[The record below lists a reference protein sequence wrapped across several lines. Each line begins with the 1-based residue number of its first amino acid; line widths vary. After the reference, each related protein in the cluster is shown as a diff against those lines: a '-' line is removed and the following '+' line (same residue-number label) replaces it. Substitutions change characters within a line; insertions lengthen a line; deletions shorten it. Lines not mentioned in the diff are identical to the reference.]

1 MTNQKASDRGLW
13 REDKANLFVF
23 IMTVIGF
30 AFAGMGLAIIP
41 VGSDSAYRTPLHFIN
56 PSENG
61 GMDLLDMHLLVPL
74 ENYPLFWVGII
85 WPFAAGVVTLAGSY
99 YRTRPI
105 LLYALLFV
113 GVSASLLLLCSHLL
127 TVFTYNCRFCDS
139 KELPDGV
146 VDTTPG
152 DTSDNC
158 PSYGRVVAINV
169 HGLNYTYGEYNFK
182 GACSA
187 GHAFYVLGSAIML
200 LSMYLFM
207 ITIERRRTILKSG
220 YDVFGEIYDNS
231 ASGRS
236 A

>member
-1 MTNQKASDRGLW
+1 MTHEEKPGLW
-13 REDKANLFVF
+13 LNDKANLFVF
-23 IMTVIGF
+23 IITTIGF
-30 AFAGMGLAIIP
+30 AFAGLGLALVP
-41 VGSDSAYRTPLHFIN
+41 VGEDSNYRTSLSFFN
-56 PSENG
+56 PSDNG

-74 ENYPLFWVGII
+74 ENFPLFWVGII
-85 WPFAAGVVTLAGSY
+85 WPFVAAVVTLGGSY
-99 YRTRPI
+99 YKSRPI

-139 KELPDGV
+139 ATLPDGV
-146 VDTTPG
+146 VDKTPG

-158 PSYGRVVAINV
+158 PSYGRTVAINV

-182 GACSA
+182 SACTA
-187 GHAFYVLGSAIML
+187 GHALYVLGSAIML

-207 ITIERRRTILKSG
+207 ITIERRRTIIHSG

-231 ASGRS
+231 VSSRS
-236 A
+236 VS